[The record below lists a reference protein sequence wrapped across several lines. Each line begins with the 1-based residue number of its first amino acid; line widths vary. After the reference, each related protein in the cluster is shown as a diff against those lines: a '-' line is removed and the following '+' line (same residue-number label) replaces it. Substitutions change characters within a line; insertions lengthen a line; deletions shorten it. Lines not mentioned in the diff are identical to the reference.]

1 MECTVTDS
9 DALSRTFRVVIPS
22 AQLQEKL
29 NAKIE
34 EVRPQVNL
42 KGFRPG
48 NVPAAHIK
56 KVYGP
61 SIFRE
66 IIDEEVQKGTEEA
79 LKQADVRIASQP
91 HLHLESDIDAVV
103 GGKEDLA
110 FHFHVDLMPDF
121 EPVDPA
127 SLSFD
132 RPVAKVTDEQV
143 DEALANIAKNSRNY
157 EDKDGA
163 AADGDQLTIDFLGK
177 IDGVPFEGGAANGAP
192 LTLGSKQF
200 IPGFEEQLVGAKVG
214 EERVLNVTFPED
226 YGAAALAG
234 KAATFDVK
242 VHAVKA
248 PKEQSIDNAFAEK
261 MGFESVDALRARVR
275 ESIESEHANASRA
288 RAKRR
293 LFDLLDTRH
302 SFDLPKTMVEAEFG
316 QIWRQLEQDR
326 EQGRLDPEDEA
337 KSNEDLEK
345 EYRAIAERRVRLGL
359 VLAEIGRRNNVEVG
373 EAEIAAAVGQQAR
386 NFPGQER
393 QVVEF
398 YQKNPNALAQIR
410 APLFEEKVV
419 DFIMELAKVN
429 NVDVTREELFK
440 DDETA
445 PA

>member
-127 SLSFD
+127 SLAFD

-200 IPGFEEQLVGAKVG
+200 IPGFEEQLLGAKVG
-214 EERVLNVTFPED
+214 DERVLNVTFPED

-248 PKEQSIDNAFAEK
+248 PQEQAIDNAFAEK
-261 MGFESVDALRARVR
+261 MGFENVDALRARVR
-275 ESIESEHANASRA
+275 ESIEGEHANASRA

-398 YQKNPNALAQIR
+398 YQKNPSALAQIR

-429 NVDVTREELFK
+429 NVDVSREDLFK
-440 DDETA
+440 DDEAATA
-445 PA
+445 